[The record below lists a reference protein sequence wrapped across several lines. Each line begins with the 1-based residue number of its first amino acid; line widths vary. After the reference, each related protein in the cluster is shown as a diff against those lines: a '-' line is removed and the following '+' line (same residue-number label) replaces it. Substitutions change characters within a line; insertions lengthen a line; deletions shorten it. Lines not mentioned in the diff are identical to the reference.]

1 MGGSAE
7 KRRLLATRFSAR
19 KWALFF
25 TLIDVSLLLL
35 TKSWPKLGSRLQSSD
50 VIELAVK
57 SRLSNAVSPRKL
69 TSVRL
74 FRLRLTTISSLFLER
89 SSLVSLLS
97 DIDKYSRLGYFERSI
112 SEMLLRLRSSCLRAV
127 LGAKSNLER
136 PTLSNVMAR
145 VSANLLI
152 STEDILALVI
162 LNTVSFSSGFDTKT
176 RTFTPL
182 LVRAV
187 KRV

>member
-1 MGGSAE
+1 M
-7 KRRLLATRFSAR
+7 
-19 KWALFF
+19 
-25 TLIDVSLLLL
+25 DVSLLLL
-35 TKSWPKLGSRLQSSD
+35 TKSWPKLSSGLQSS
-50 VIELAVK
+50 VVNELAVR
-57 SRLSNAVSPRKL
+57 SRLSSAVSPRNL

-74 FRLRLTTISSLFLER
+74 FRLRLTTIRSLFLVR

-97 DIDKYSRLGYFERSI
+97 DMDKYSRLGYFERSM
-112 SEMLLRLRSSCLRAV
+112 SEMLLRLRSSCLSAV

-136 PTLSNVMAR
+136 PTLSNVIER

-152 STEDILALVI
+152 STEDILALVT
-162 LNTVSFSSGFDTKT
+162 LNTVSFSSGFDTNT